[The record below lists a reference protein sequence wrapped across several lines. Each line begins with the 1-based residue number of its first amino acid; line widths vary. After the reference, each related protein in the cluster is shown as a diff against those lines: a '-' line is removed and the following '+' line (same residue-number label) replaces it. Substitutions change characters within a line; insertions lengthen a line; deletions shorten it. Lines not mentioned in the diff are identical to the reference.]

1 MGNRNLVATSEQERG
16 PVSAPGGSP
25 RFAGRAGS
33 RLAAQRIG
41 QDGGRRGG
49 SPSVPVAVR
58 TGVALWRSRWP
69 TLPRL
74 TRLQVAVHIAA
85 LIPLIVLIWDAW
97 HNNLTVNPIQKATQ
111 RTGQPA
117 LVLLILTLSCT
128 PLYTATGWRPVLKIR
143 RTLGLYAF
151 LYAAIH
157 FSIYVAVDYR
167 FDFGLI
173 WLELAEKRYV
183 LVGLAAFLI
192 LLSLAITSTRGWQR
206 RLGKRWKRLH
216 RLVYVAATLV
226 VAHYMWVVKADIRKP
241 LAWGVGLVILLL
253 MRLVPFRR
261 RISHL
266 RGRVGN
272 LPGVLRP
279 KP

>member
-1 MGNRNLVATSEQERG
+1 MRA
-16 PVSAPGGSP
+16 VSH
-25 RFAGRAGS
+25 
-33 RLAAQRIG
+33 AADTRW
-41 QDGGRRGG
+41 
-49 SPSVPVAVR
+49 
-58 TGVALWRSRWP
+58 GVVTLSQLRWP
-69 TLPRL
+69 EWPRL
-74 TRLQVAVHIAA
+74 TRLQVVVHVAA
-85 LIPLIVLIWDAW
+85 LLPLILLVWDAL

-128 PLYTATGWRPVLKIR
+128 PLYMVAGWRPALKLR

-151 LYAAIH
+151 LYAAVH

-216 RLVYVAATLV
+216 RLVYLAAVLV
-226 VAHYMWVVKADIRKP
+226 VAHYLWVVKADIRKP
-241 LAWGVGLVILLL
+241 LAWGMVLSVLLL
-253 MRLVPFRR
+253 LRWPPLRQRIGRLRAR
-261 RISHL
+261 A
-266 RGRVGN
+266 GN
-272 LPGVLRP
+272 LLGILCS